1 MIPKSTKRRRVA
13 KKKRPRPAAPGRPKS
28 LRSSELSAAER
39 AKLGYKELRKKVL
52 MSFEI
57 DYVWQILTE
66 ARGNLSL
73 ASRMARVDRKH
84 LWRLLQRTGIR
95 ASWFIK

>member
-1 MIPKSTKRRRVA
+1 MTPKLTKRRRAA
-13 KKKRPRPAAPGRPKS
+13 KKQRPQRRGPGRPKS
-28 LRSSELSAAER
+28 LRSSKPSAAER
-39 AKLGYKELRKKVL
+39 SKLGYKELRKKVL

-66 ARGNLSL
+66 AGGNLSL